1 MLVVLYNDA
10 IKIQNMK
17 ETIMMK
23 KIVVLALVF
32 ATSFAFAMSVKEVNK
47 ASKDEL
53 MKING
58 IGEKKADAIIKHRKK
73 AAFKSLE
80 DLEQVKG
87 VGPALVKNIK
97 NDVYKKTTSKKS
109 TTATKSTKS
118 DKSKKTTATS
128 SK

>member
-1 MLVVLYNDA
+1 MIM
-10 IKIQNMK
+10 IKK
-17 ETIMMK
+17 RA
-23 KIVVLALVF
+23 VLALVF

-58 IGEKKADAIIKHRKK
+58 IGEKKADAIIKQRKK
-73 AAFKSLE
+73 TAFKSLE

-97 NDVYKKTTSKKS
+97 NDVYKKTTSKQS
-109 TTATKSTKS
+109 
-118 DKSKKTTATS
+118 TTATS

>member
-1 MLVVLYNDA
+1 M
-10 IKIQNMK
+10 IKK
-17 ETIMMK
+17 RA
-23 KIVVLALVF
+23 VLALVF

-58 IGEKKADAIIKHRKK
+58 IGEKKADAIIKQRKK
-73 AAFKSLE
+73 TAFKSLE

-97 NDVYKKTTSKKS
+97 NDVRKKTPVKKSKKSSAKKTTSKQS
-109 TTATKSTKS
+109 TKATKSTKS